1 MVRARLKAPNILTS
15 EPGPTLG
22 PILLAYYH
30 PFLEIHPNWAK
41 QTINFGSQIQNPLIS
56 EIKTQVLA
64 KYMQINTMYQPKKT
78 KRKEKKGKEKAESL
92 EDVRKIHDYYTF
104 HAATRQLVIA
114 KQPFWHQREI

>member
-1 MVRARLKAPNILTS
+1 
-15 EPGPTLG
+15 
-22 PILLAYYH
+22 LAYYH
-30 PFLEIHPNWAK
+30 PFLKIHPNWAK
-41 QTINFGSQIQNPLIS
+41 ETINFGSQIQNPLIS

-64 KYMQINTMYQPKKT
+64 KYMQINTMYQPKN
-78 KRKEKKGKEKAESL
+78 KGKEKAESL